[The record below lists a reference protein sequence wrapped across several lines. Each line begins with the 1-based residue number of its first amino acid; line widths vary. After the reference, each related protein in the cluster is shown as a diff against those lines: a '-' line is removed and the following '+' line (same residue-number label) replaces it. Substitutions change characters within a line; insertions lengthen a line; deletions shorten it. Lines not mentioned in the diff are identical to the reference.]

1 MFSNY
6 KLKRGCRV
14 NMNNQVSKSR
24 RITQKIKVWFGIG
37 DAGFSFMTTVE
48 TAYFP
53 AFLTNYALLSNAYVI
68 LITSITGAVDIVS
81 SLIAG
86 IVLDKT
92 NFKWGKYRSWLVI
105 GPPAVIILFMLQF
118 SKIGSPSVAAVL
130 ICTGFILSHFIW
142 NMSWTANMSLVPILT
157 DDPKER
163 AFLSGRRAAGS
174 NLGKVIASYATL
186 PVVTAIAAFF
196 PKGSSMAFTITAGLF
211 AFIMGI
217 TYYIHFI
224 ISKGYEDVKVNIKTS
239 GSVVST
245 DKKRNPSLAD
255 MFKAIFLNKP
265 LLIFVLSDFCKLI
278 GYYLLMAAA
287 FYYFK
292 YVTNSISLQPIFL
305 LVFNIAGLLGALF
318 AKNIVAR
325 IGTKMSYIVGVSGY
339 IISIVVA
346 YLFAENPVAV
356 IAIMGVGQV
365 LFGISYGL
373 TSSFYSNGATYSQWK
388 TGADTKGVIMAFSS
402 FSIKVSILV
411 RGVILTAG
419 LAVLDFNANMTNV
432 LPEVISG
439 FKIIFFGAPFIFGLV
454 ALIAILFY
462 NLPDGKV
469 KEMEN
474 EIAAR

>member
-24 RITQKIKVWFGIG
+24 KITQKIKVWFGIG

-163 AFLSGRRAAGS
+163 AFLSG
-174 NLGKVIASYATL
+174 
-186 PVVTAIAAFF
+186 
-196 PKGSSMAFTITAGLF
+196 
-211 AFIMGI
+211 
-217 TYYIHFI
+217 
-224 ISKGYEDVKVNIKTS
+224 E
-239 GSVVST
+239 
-245 DKKRNPSLAD
+245 
-255 MFKAIFLNKP
+255 
-265 LLIFVLSDFCKLI
+265 
-278 GYYLLMAAA
+278 
-287 FYYFK
+287 
-292 YVTNSISLQPIFL
+292 
-305 LVFNIAGLLGALF
+305 
-318 AKNIVAR
+318 
-325 IGTKMSYIVGVSGY
+325 
-339 IISIVVA
+339 
-346 YLFAENPVAV
+346 
-356 IAIMGVGQV
+356 GQRV
-365 LFGISYGL
+365 
-373 TSSFYSNGATYSQWK
+373 Q
-388 TGADTKGVIMAFSS
+388 
-402 FSIKVSILV
+402 ILV
-411 RGVILTAG
+411 
-419 LAVLDFNANMTNV
+419 
-432 LPEVISG
+432 
-439 FKIIFFGAPFIFGLV
+439 K
-454 ALIAILFY
+454 
-462 NLPDGKV
+462 
-469 KEMEN
+469 
-474 EIAAR
+474 